1 MPRED
6 GEIRSN
12 QLPVNIKALWTT
24 QGIVQRMLFLKNYK
38 KERTRSQRSRLGD
51 VSSESPFQA
60 RMRPIC

>member
-24 QGIVQRMLFLKNYK
+24 AGDSTENTLKIIRK
-38 KERTRSQRSRLGD
+38 KELG
-51 VSSESPFQA
+51 VRGAGLRWSSESPFQA